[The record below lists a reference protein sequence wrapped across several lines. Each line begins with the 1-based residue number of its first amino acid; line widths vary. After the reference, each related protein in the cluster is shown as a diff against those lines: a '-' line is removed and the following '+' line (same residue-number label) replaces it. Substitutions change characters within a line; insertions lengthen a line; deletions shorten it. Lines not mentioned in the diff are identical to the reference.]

1 MDKAALKQL
10 EQANPIVQVA
20 IELGLSVRRNQAK
33 CFRSERHG
41 DSEETTL
48 FFDVARNRFFCQ
60 TCQDVAGD
68 VIDFVCQSQEWDRQ
82 KAIDWLSHRIEFD
95 QKTRSMY
102 YGRGKK
108 KN

>member
-1 MDKAALKQL
+1 
-10 EQANPIVQVA
+10 
-20 IELGLSVRRNQAK
+20 
-33 CFRSERHG
+33 
-41 DSEETTL
+41 
-48 FFDVARNRFFCQ
+48 
-60 TCQDVAGD
+60 VAGD